1 LARMACES
9 AIAVPEILTRILHLT
24 LYQPTRSGLE
34 YAEGL
39 ENITLSKR
47 DPPWSFLL
55 VSKYWRELVL
65 STPFLWST
73 IVIVLTEHRCSYEEV
88 ARLLPMVDAHLQ
100 RSKTAPLTLLITLLE
115 GTATRSR
122 QVEDERDPV
131 VPMFALFGKVLE
143 RQQHWEDVD
152 LYIEAIQLASPHI
165 TYPTLPTT
173 FTVCLGSMPR
183 LRQLKLNLRAQEWC
197 RQLIELGPCPHLDTI
212 ELTSNWDVVPRRL
225 NDSHETDFPMLRT
238 IYLRT
243 QDPRASATC
252 WNLLESSSHVEEL
265 ELLLSWRSSPRWLQ
279 GLSNS
284 SVVVFPCVRI
294 LTLRLVSR
302 IAIRTL
308 ERLPLPSLTQLD
320 VVHFTLDDNMLSC
333 LTGFVKNRRITHL
346 TLELDPSDESLSASP
361 FLDFVECMGHLRCLT
376 LFNTSFGFAQNPRS
390 SLITAL
396 VTTFRSSRLQLSGQ
410 RDGAQAILPH
420 LISFALH
427 LDPMAFTSAEGI
439 SPARDLIR
447 ELRRKYSSNFQFD
460 LCFETNTGEDMQAED
475 ELIQD
480 MEVQE
485 CVSNGFKIGINFLVV
500 PGSSE

>member
-1 LARMACES
+1 MASES
-9 AIAVPEILTRILHLT
+9 ALAVPEILTRILHLT
-24 LYQPTRSGLE
+24 IYQPTGLE
-34 YAEGL
+34 YADGL
-39 ENITLSKR
+39 ESENITISKE
-47 DPPWSFLL
+47 DPPWPFLL

-73 IVIVLTEHRCSYEEV
+73 IVIVLTEHRCSFEEV

-131 VPMFALFGKVLE
+131 VPMFALFGKVLD
-143 RQQHWEDVD
+143 RQQHWQDVD
-152 LYIEAIQLASPHI
+152 LYIEAIELASPHI
-165 TYPTLPTT
+165 TYPILPTT
-173 FTVCLGSMPR
+173 FTVRLGSMPR
-183 LRQLKLNLRAQEWC
+183 LKQLKLNLKAQEWC

-225 NDSHETDFPMLRT
+225 SDSHETDFPMLRT

-252 WNLLESSSHVEEL
+252 WNLLESSSRVEDL
-265 ELLLSWRSSPRWLQ
+265 ELLLNWRSSPKWLQ
-279 GLSNS
+279 ELSNA

-294 LTLRLVSR
+294 LTLRLVSC

-308 ERLPLPSLTQLD
+308 ERVPLPSLTQLD

-346 TLELDPSDESLSASP
+346 TLELDPSDASLSASP
-361 FLDFVECMGHLRCLT
+361 FLDFVECLGHLRCLT
-376 LFNTSFGFAQNPRS
+376 LFNTSFGLARNPRA

-396 VTTFRSSRLQLSGQ
+396 VTAFQSSGQ
-410 RDGAQAILPH
+410 SDGAHPILPH

-439 SPARDLIR
+439 SPARDLIW
-447 ELRRKYSSNFQFD
+447 ELRRKYSSTFRFD
-460 LCFETNTGEDMQAED
+460 LCFETDTDEDKLAED

-500 PGSSE
+500 PGTSE